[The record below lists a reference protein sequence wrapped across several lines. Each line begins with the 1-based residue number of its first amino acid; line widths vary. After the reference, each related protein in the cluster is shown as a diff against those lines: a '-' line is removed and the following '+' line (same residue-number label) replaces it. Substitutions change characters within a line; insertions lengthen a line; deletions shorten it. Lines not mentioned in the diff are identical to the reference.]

1 MNFEQLL
8 HVEVLSQYR
17 SMQAAAEVLHIT
29 KPGLSLSIQQLE
41 EELNVKLFNR
51 SSKGTMITPEG
62 RQLLAAM
69 SEILKAKNHLEN
81 LAKVISNPKN
91 IKPIVIQ
98 YMNTMLRPFMDV
110 FIQQYQT
117 QKERISLDISC
128 HELDTIVE
136 NVTNQTI
143 DAGFIAVNS
152 YDEELLK
159 NMTFTPVIDSKLVI
173 LCSLDNPLVHL
184 NRKITIA
191 DLKTQK
197 FCLFNDKLHD
207 AIFERLQFQCGPL
220 VRVLRVDDA
229 WAMEEAINQLNTI
242 CFARVVQS
250 QLSNDD
256 KIKNLQTI
264 DIGHILNDNFK
275 MGWLTNAN
283 KTLSDETRRL
293 LNEISRAIEAEMRNI
308 E

>member
-41 EELNVKLFNR
+41 DELGIKLFKR
-51 SSKGTMITPEG
+51 SSKGTIITPEG

-69 SEILKAKNHLEN
+69 SEILKTKNHLEN
-81 LAKVISNPKN
+81 LAKAISNPQN

-98 YMNTMLRPFMDV
+98 YMNTMLRPFIDV
-110 FIQQYQT
+110 FIEQYQE
-117 QKERISLDISC
+117 QQISLDISC

-136 NVTNQTI
+136 SVTNQTI

-173 LCSLDNPLVHL
+173 LCSLDNPLAHL

-256 KIKNLQTI
+256 KIKNLKTI
-264 DIGHILNDNFK
+264 DVGHILNDNFK

-283 KTLSDETRRL
+283 KTLSDETIQL
-293 LNEISRAIEAEMRNI
+293 LNEISRAIEAEMCSI